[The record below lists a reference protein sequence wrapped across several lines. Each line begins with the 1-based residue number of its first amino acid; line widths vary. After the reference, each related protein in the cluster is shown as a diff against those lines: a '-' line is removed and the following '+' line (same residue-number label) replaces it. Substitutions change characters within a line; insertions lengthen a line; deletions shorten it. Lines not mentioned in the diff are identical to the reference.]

1 MTVTPTLTDLW
12 SEANWLEWRS
22 QIEHLDAIR
31 LDDLVTTEQ
40 SRGEFIQGA
49 RLLRLDERVRA
60 ADGGKGPSP
69 MQLMVADLLA
79 AGRFMNVVFEPRR
92 STKTTAVQAVMLG
105 RCWSRED
112 YTIGWTMFTTGF
124 KAGQRFREDIVKHLD
139 KLWPDRRKSPIA
151 IGLSK
156 GGEQLVFKDTGSL
169 LLVGTPNGDM
179 FRSGGFDMAF
189 GDEAGEADID
199 QGEDVNR
206 AVIPTMDTKPGAQF
220 VLAGTGQ
227 KWRTGQLLWESLH
240 DDDAAVL
247 WHGIPETV
255 DRAELVSWEPDMPH
269 PKTGAT
275 GGRMREWIE
284 RTHPGFGFTTLT
296 DAPKRSYDKFPL
308 DDFLIEYGGQFGTEG
323 AADVAIPP
331 AHLQRAL
338 RKLAFPESAPERFAA
353 AFKVHHLGI
362 GSSLAIAWEY
372 DEPGDLV
379 TDALELAG
387 ESPSVRKRAVALWW
401 HQQGTA
407 NVDREVLMRL
417 RRTPTTLWYDKRG
430 YTEEIAEN
438 KIGKAN
444 PKPVMKPTA
453 PADIPGSTVG
463 FLKALEDD
471 ELVIFDHPALRAACE
486 KAKRQKFGNYGT
498 FRFGAP
504 DADPEFDTSPLEAAA
519 LALRFLEQVPQ
530 RKDPRNMVKFKGGT
544 R

>member
-1 MTVTPTLTDLW
+1 MSATPTLSDLW

-22 QIEHLDAIR
+22 KIEHLPAVR
-31 LDDLVTTEQ
+31 LDTLVTTEQ

-60 ADGGKGPSP
+60 GDGGKGPSP

-79 AGRFMNVVFEPRR
+79 AGRFMNAIFEPRR

-139 KLWPDRRKSPIA
+139 KLWPDRRKAPIA

-156 GGEQLVFKDTGSL
+156 GGEQLLFHDTGSL

-189 GDEAGEADID
+189 GDEAGEADVE

-227 KWRTGQLLWESLH
+227 KWRTGQLLWDNLH

-284 RTHPGFGFTTLT
+284 KTHPGLGFTTLT
-296 DAPKRSYDKFPL
+296 DAPKRSFDKFPL

-323 AADVAIPP
+323 AADVALAPSLID
-331 AHLQRAL
+331 RAL
-338 RKLAFPESAPERFAA
+338 RKLSFPEVPPARFSAAL
-353 AFKVHHLGI
+353 KVHHLGTA
-362 GSSLAIAWEY
+362 SSLAVAWEY
-372 DEPGDLV
+372 EEPGDLV
-379 TDALELAG
+379 SEALEIAG
-387 ESPSVRKRAVALWW
+387 EEMPKRKRAVAMW
-401 HQQGTA
+401 HWQEGHTG
-407 NVDREVLMRL
+407 VEREVLLRL
-417 RRTPTTLWYDKRG
+417 RRAPTTLWYDAYG
-430 YTEEIAEN
+430 YTETVSTKLA
-438 KIGKAN
+438 KT
-444 PKPVMKPTA
+444 KPRPTMKPTKA
-453 PADIPGSTVG
+453 ADIPRSTSG
-463 FLKALEDD
+463 FIKALDD
-471 ELVIFDHPALRAACE
+471 DDLVIFAHPQLEAALRR
-486 KAKRQKFGNYGT
+486 AKRQKFGNYGT
-498 FRFGAP
+498 FRFGPP
-504 DADPEFDTSPLEAAA
+504 DSDPEFDVSPLEAVA
-519 LALRFLEQVPQ
+519 LALHFLDEVPAAM
-530 RKDPRNMVKFKGGT
+530 KPTDVYEE
-544 R
+544 

>member
-22 QIEHLDAIR
+22 RIEHLEPIR
-31 LDDLVTTEQ
+31 LDELVTTEQ

-49 RLLRLDERVRA
+49 RLLRLDERERA
-60 ADGGKGPSP
+60 GDGGRGPSP

-79 AGRFMNVVFEPRR
+79 AGKFSNVIFEPRR

-112 YTIGWTMFTTGF
+112 YTVGWTMFTTGF

-139 KLWPDRRKSPIA
+139 KLWPDRRTSPLS

-156 GGEQLVFKDTGSL
+156 GGEQLLFKDTGSL

-179 FRSGGFDMAF
+179 FRSGGFDFAF
-189 GDEAGEADID
+189 GDEAGEANVE
-199 QGEDVNR
+199 QGEDVSR

-227 KWRTGQLLWESLH
+227 TWRTGQLLWESLH
-240 DDDAAVL
+240 DAEAAVL

-269 PKTGAT
+269 PRTGAT
-275 GGRMREWIE
+275 GGRMREWVE
-284 RTHPGFGFTTLT
+284 RTHPGYGFTTLA
-296 DAPKRSYDKFPL
+296 DAPKRSFDKWTL
-308 DDFLIEYGGQFGTEG
+308 DEFLIEYGGQFGTEG

-331 AHLQRAL
+331 AQLERAIRRL
-338 RKLAFPESAPERFAA
+338 PFPEKPERFAA
-353 AFKVHHLGI
+353 ALKVHHLGLA
-362 GSSLAIAWEY
+362 SSLAIAWEY

-379 TDALELAG
+379 SDALELAG
-387 ESPSVRKRAVALWW
+387 EAAPKRKRAVALWW
-401 HQQGTA
+401 HQPGTTNLA
-407 NVDREVLMRL
+407 REVLIRL

-430 YTEEIAEN
+430 YTEEIAE
-438 KIGKAN
+438 KEIAKAS
-444 PKPVMKPTA
+444 PKPVMKPTI

-463 FLKALEDD
+463 LLKALEDD
-471 ELVIFDHPALRAACE
+471 ELVIFYHPELERAM
-486 KAKRQKFGNYGT
+486 KIAKRQKFGNYGT
-498 FRFGAP
+498 FRFGPP
-504 DADPEFDTSPLEAAA
+504 DADPEADVSPLEAAA
-519 LALRFLEQVPQ
+519 LALRKLDDVPQ
-530 RKDPRNMVKFKGGT
+530 TKSPADMIRFGGS
-544 R
+544 RA

>member
-1 MTVTPTLTDLW
+1 MTAATPTLSDLW

-22 QIEHLDAIR
+22 KIEHLAPIR
-31 LDDLVTTEQ
+31 LDELVTTEQ

-49 RLLRLDERVRA
+49 HLLRLDQRERAGDR
-60 ADGGKGPSP
+60 GRGPSP

-79 AGRFMNVVFEPRR
+79 AGRFMNAIFEPRR

-139 KLWPDRRKSPIA
+139 KLWPDRRKAPIA

-156 GGEQLVFKDTGSL
+156 GGEQLLFHDTGSL

-189 GDEAGEADID
+189 GDEAGEADVE

-227 KWRTGQLLWESLH
+227 KWRTGQLLWDNLH

-284 RTHPGFGFTTLT
+284 KTHPGLGFTTLT
-296 DAPKRSYDKFPL
+296 DAPKRSFNKFPL

-323 AADVAIPP
+323 AADVALAP
-331 AHLQRAL
+331 ALVDRAL
-338 RKLAFPESAPERFAA
+338 RKMPFPEAVPDRFSAAL
-353 AFKVHHLGI
+353 KVNHLGSA
-362 GSSLAIAWEY
+362 SSLAIAWEY
-372 DEPGDLV
+372 TEPGDLV
-379 TDALELAG
+379 SEALEIAG
-387 ESPSVRKRAVALWW
+387 EAAPKRKRAVAMWW
-401 HQQGTA
+401 WQEGHTG
-407 NVDREVLMRL
+407 VEREILVRL
-417 RRTPTTLWYDKRG
+417 RRSPTKLFYDAYG
-430 YTEEIAEN
+430 YTETVAT
-438 KIGKAN
+438 KHLARAN
-444 PKPVMKPTA
+444 PKPIMQATKPG
-453 PADIPGSTVG
+453 DIPRSTAG
-463 FLKALEDD
+463 FIKALDD
-471 ELVIFDHPALRAACE
+471 GDLVIFHHPQLEAALRR
-486 KAKRQKFGNYGT
+486 AKRQKFGNYGT
-498 FRFGAP
+498 FRFGPP
-504 DADPEFDTSPLEAAA
+504 DVDPEFDVSPLEAVA
-519 LALRFLEQVPQ
+519 LALHFLDEVPTSM
-530 RKDPRNMVKFKGGT
+530 KPTDVFEE
-544 R
+544 

>member
-1 MTVTPTLTDLW
+1 MTAPTLADLW

-22 QIEHLDAIR
+22 QIEHLSPIR
-31 LDDLVTTEQ
+31 LDELVTTER
-40 SRGEFIQGA
+40 SRGEFIQGSH
-49 RLLRLDERVRA
+49 LLRLDHRERA
-60 ADGGKGPSP
+60 GDGGTGPSP

-79 AGRFMNVVFEPRR
+79 AGKFMNVIFEPRR

-105 RCWSRED
+105 RCWTRED

-124 KAGQRFREDIVKHLD
+124 KAGQRFREDIVKHLE
-139 KLWPDRRKSPIA
+139 KLWPDKRTSPVA

-156 GGEQLVFKDTGSL
+156 GGEQLYFKDTGSL

-189 GDEAGEADID
+189 GDEAGEADIE
-199 QGEDVNR
+199 QGEEVNR

-240 DDDAAVL
+240 DDDAAVA

-255 DRAELVSWEPDMPH
+255 DRAELVSWEPDLPH

-284 RTHPGFGFTTLT
+284 KTHPGLGFTTLT
-296 DAPKRSYDKFPL
+296 DAPKRSFDKFPL

-331 AHLQRAL
+331 AHLQRAI
-338 RKLAFPESAPERFAA
+338 RKQAFPESFPERVSVALKA
-353 AFKVHHLGI
+353 HHLGL
-362 GSSLAIAWEY
+362 GGSLAIAWDYE
-372 DEPGDLV
+372 EPGDLV
-379 TDALELAG
+379 SDALELTG
-387 ESPSVRKRAVALWW
+387 ESERKRKRAVAIW
-401 HQQGTA
+401 HYQQGTT
-407 NVDREVLMRL
+407 NLHREVLARV
-417 RRTPTTLWYDKRG
+417 RRRNVKLWYDKRG
-430 YTEEIAEN
+430 YTEEVAGYIA
-438 KIGKAN
+438 KSI
-444 PKPVMKPTA
+444 PKPVMEAST
-453 PADIPGSTVG
+453 PADIPRSTVG

-471 ELVIFDHPALRAACE
+471 ELVIFDYPELRAACE

-498 FRFGAP
+498 FRFGPP

-519 LALRFLEQVPQ
+519 LALRFLDDVPE
-530 RKDPRNMVKFKGGT
+530 RVDPTDVFDY
-544 R
+544 